1 MKTKILVLMLA
12 LCLILCACGGTESQD
27 DSKTTTTQA
36 PDAQV
41 TTTNPASAG
50 DILTT
55 EPTLDW
61 PNLFPEDFEG
71 VELPAVSFDEDDEN
85 GILTSR
91 PVSEVTDP
99 PVQEEPEETEETD
112 PPVQHPSTAY
122 TKGDLLPE
130 DPFFDPES

>member
-12 LCLILCACGGTESQD
+12 LCLILCACGGTESQGNG
-27 DSKTTTTQA
+27 KTTTTQA

-41 TTTNPASAG
+41 TTNPASTG

-71 VELPAVSFDEDDEN
+71 VELPAVTFDEDDEN

-99 PVQEEPEETEETD
+99 PVQEDPEETEETD